1 MGHTGPVDCPHRE
14 DDPAWFSS
22 RSLLT
27 LFIPW
32 LGLQRA
38 QKDGVNSLEMFRQLF
53 TAFAAALFLI
63 GLVVL
68 FLAPGGPGDAA
79 MSAGVVAIGV
89 AGYGVISLFIP
100 RLFERPLDCADPQAL
115 LASYRTRFFL
125 RIAFA
130 DAAALVGFVGFFLS
144 DAWWLYPLGGVF
156 ATIGFAR
163 LAPTRR
169 NLERDEEALHLTGCG
184 ESLLHVLTSS
194 SS

>member
-1 MGHTGPVDCPHRE
+1 MEGDRLHR
-14 DDPAWFSS
+14 DSDPGWFSS

-27 LFIPW
+27 LLIPW

-38 QKDGVNSLEMFRQLF
+38 QKDGASSLEMLRHLF

-63 GLVVL
+63 GIVVL
-68 FLAPGGPGDAA
+68 FLAPGGSGDDDV

-89 AGYGVISLFIP
+89 AGYGVISLFMP
-100 RLFERPLDCADPQAL
+100 RLLERPLDCTDPQAL
-115 LASYRTRFFL
+115 LASYRSRFFL

-130 DAAALVGFVGFFLS
+130 DAAALIGFVGFFLA
-144 DAWWLYPLGGVF
+144 DAWWLYPLGGAF
-156 ATIGFAR
+156 AAIGFAR

-169 NLERDEEALHLTGCG
+169 NLERDQEGLHLAGCG
-184 ESLLHVLTSS
+184 ESIIRVLMSS